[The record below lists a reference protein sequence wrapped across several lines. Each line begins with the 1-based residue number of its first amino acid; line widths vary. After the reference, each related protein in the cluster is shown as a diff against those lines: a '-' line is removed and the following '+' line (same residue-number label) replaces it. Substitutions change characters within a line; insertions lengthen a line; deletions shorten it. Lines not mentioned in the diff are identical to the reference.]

1 MGIWTRRYL
10 DIPPER
16 LPARAALLRGD
27 SLLIGCAN
35 EYTSGIEG
43 PSYGY
48 LWRAGQTIATA
59 PEGCV
64 GFAGV
69 IAWGDALW
77 AMCWIDAQSEAPPTG
92 STFLRDLRLYEF
104 DLNTWHQR
112 AVLIEGVG
120 FGQYSLPH
128 LGRMVSL
135 PHGLGL
141 EIYPRDWAP
150 DSGRRWLWSGYL
162 TDYGPEFPEPAPW
175 VEWRGRT
182 WAVEQPPETPIP
194 DRKRCPYIGHTPTPT
209 GQVTRVVKVQ
219 VPVGV
224 LYYISPWQGAT
235 GGGVMAWAQMEDVAD
250 WTYLQEAAVFVP
262 WPSTFTPTLRTMAYT
277 YSRFFPRVTFWGTQI
292 VQDDLDYRPTNL
304 FSAGGRLWMIGVT
317 TKDTIL
323 EFTGGDLRVGRI
335 VFEGIAPPKASK
347 PQVGRITFE
356 GSTGAGTETRRVGRI
371 TFVGSDG
378 TGTELPRLGMIRF
391 EAEEAGRSRES
402 TIPRIGR
409 IVFEGLAPPK
419 APNPQVGRITFEG
432 STGAGTETPRVGR
445 ITFVGSDGTGME
457 LPRLGMIR
465 FEAEEAERSRES
477 ATPRLGRVTIEA
489 QDGIVP
495 PGEGDKILWLRPDV
509 PPMTGDTVCFGVRVV
524 ASLSAEDAARC
535 RVLVRADA
543 EGAPVDAWNSYQEV
557 RLGENAYLER
567 PGLSVRVGVIAPADL
582 PDDTTFHVTLPREH
596 EQEDI

>member
-1 MGIWTRRYL
+1 
-10 DIPPER
+10 
-16 LPARAALLRGD
+16 
-27 SLLIGCAN
+27 
-35 EYTSGIEG
+35 
-43 PSYGY
+43 
-48 LWRAGQTIATA
+48 
-59 PEGCV
+59 
-64 GFAGV
+64 
-69 IAWGDALW
+69 
-77 AMCWIDAQSEAPPTG
+77 
-92 STFLRDLRLYEF
+92 
-104 DLNTWHQR
+104 
-112 AVLIEGVG
+112 
-120 FGQYSLPH
+120 
-128 LGRMVSL
+128 
-135 PHGLGL
+135 
-141 EIYPRDWAP
+141 
-150 DSGRRWLWSGYL
+150 
-162 TDYGPEFPEPAPW
+162 
-175 VEWRGRT
+175 
-182 WAVEQPPETPIP
+182 
-194 DRKRCPYIGHTPTPT
+194 
-209 GQVTRVVKVQ
+209 
-219 VPVGV
+219 
-224 LYYISPWQGAT
+224 
-235 GGGVMAWAQMEDVAD
+235 MAWAQMEDVAD

-262 WPSTFTPTLRTMAYT
+262 CPSTFIPTLRTMAYT

-323 EFTGGDLRVGRI
+323 EFTGGYLRVGRI

-356 GSTGAGTETRRVGRI
+356 GSTGAGTETPRVGRI

-378 TGTELPRLGMIRF
+378 TGT
-391 EAEEAGRSRES
+391 
-402 TIPRIGR
+402 
-409 IVFEGLAPPK
+409 
-419 APNPQVGRITFEG
+419 
-432 STGAGTETPRVGR
+432 
-445 ITFVGSDGTGME
+445 E